1 MIAFVHGAAAF
12 GAVERYVLQLVEGL
26 RDADEEIAIVFPDV
40 PVLAPFVAAGG
51 GNVTAAP
58 FPAALLELPAPQR
71 VAALARRLRALRPRV
86 AHVTDV
92 WAEGLLAARLARPQR
107 LLVTHHTPELPRHD
121 NAAGRL
127 LWRLAWLARPE
138 VIYTS
143 ESDRATD
150 GRRGLRTHVIPLGI
164 DIERFRRGEPLVTCD
179 GPLVGTVGRLA
190 EQKGQR
196 YLLEGAPLVL
206 ARRPDARFALF
217 GDGELRTELETLAR
231 SLGIADHVLFA
242 GSVDDVAGALA
253 SLDVFVQPSLFEGLC
268 LAVLEAQAAGVPV
281 VATPVGGVRETV
293 VDGETGLV
301 VPARDAQAIAT
312 AVLALLDD
320 PRRAGLLADE
330 AGQRVLRYSTERMVD
345 ATLAVYGRQGGGQ
358 RRAS

>member
-12 GAVERYVLQLVEGL
+12 GAVERYVLHLVEGL
-26 RDADEEIAIVFPDV
+26 RDADEEIVIVFPDV
-40 PVLAPFVAAGG
+40 PVLAPFVAAAG

-71 VAALARRLRALRPRV
+71 VAALARRLWALRPRV

-150 GRRGLRTHVIPLGI
+150 GRRGLRSHVVALGFDAAAYRGGAPLLQG
-164 DIERFRRGEPLVTCD
+164 D
-179 GPLVGTVGRLA
+179 GPVVGTVGRLA

-196 YLLEGAPLVL
+196 TLLEAAPLVL
-206 ARRPDARFALF
+206 AQRPDARFAIF
-217 GDGELRTELETLAR
+217 GGGELRGELEALAAG
-231 SLGIADHVLFA
+231 LGIAGRVLFPGA
-242 GSVDDVAGALA
+242 VSDVRGALA
-253 SLDVFVQPSLFEGLC
+253 SLDVFVQASLFEGLC

-281 VATPVGGVRETV
+281 VATPVGGLRETV
-293 VDGETGLV
+293 VDRRTGLV
-301 VPARDAQAIAT
+301 VPVRDPAALAA
-312 AVLALLDD
+312 AVLELLDD
-320 PRRAGLLADE
+320 TALA
-330 AGQRVLRYSTERMVD
+330 
-345 ATLAVYGRQGGGQ
+345 ATLAAEAAAQAGRYSVPAMVEAT
-358 RRAS
+358 RRLYR